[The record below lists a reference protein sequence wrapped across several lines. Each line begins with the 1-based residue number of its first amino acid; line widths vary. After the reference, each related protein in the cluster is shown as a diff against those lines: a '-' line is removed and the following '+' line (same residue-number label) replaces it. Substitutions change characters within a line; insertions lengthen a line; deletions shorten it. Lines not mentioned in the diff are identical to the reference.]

1 MTVPLSPPDLANAV
15 TAFCTIGAGVTTLL
29 LCRYVGAQPDRWLR
43 AYLCLFITG
52 IPTLGW
58 HGWGGEM
65 WRVSDIGTNLLL
77 AYVLQLA
84 VLGDYYG
91 ATFRRRF
98 TIGSGLVNAF
108 GIAWLIGEGL
118 QGGASNAISFG
129 AHAGFQLGE
138 VVLIL
143 DSFAITGLFVAR
155 RDKIPT
161 AAVPL
166 LRIVIACF
174 LVGLLLATAAGDVV
188 GGRIGSYHALWH
200 VLGSFGFLFLWA
212 FNHVRIQEEE
222 RTKGQGT
229 RAKNLTP

>member
-1 MTVPLSPPDLANAV
+1 MNSPLSPPDLANAV
-15 TAFCTIGAGVTTLL
+15 TSFCTIGAGVTTLL

-58 HGWGGEM
+58 HGWGGEF

-91 ATFRRRF
+91 EPFRRRF
-98 TIGSGLVNAF
+98 TLAAGVVNAC

-129 AHAGFQLGE
+129 SHAGFQLGE
-138 VVLIL
+138 LVLIL
-143 DSFAITGLFVAR
+143 DSFAITGLFIAR
-155 RDKIPT
+155 REQIP
-161 AAVPL
+161 AVATPL
-166 LRIVIACF
+166 LRLVIACF
-174 LVGLLLATAAGDVV
+174 TGGLLLATAAGDVV

-200 VLGSFGFLFLWA
+200 VLGSFGFIFLWA
-212 FNHVRIQEEE
+212 FNHVRLLEGRRI
-222 RTKGQGT
+222 
-229 RAKNLTP
+229 